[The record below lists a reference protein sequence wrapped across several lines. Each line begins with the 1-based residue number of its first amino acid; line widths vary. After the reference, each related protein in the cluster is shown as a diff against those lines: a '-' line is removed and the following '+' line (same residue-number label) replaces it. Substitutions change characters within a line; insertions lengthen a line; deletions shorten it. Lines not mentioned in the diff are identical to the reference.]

1 VHMHPGAVPANDEQA
16 TDVVALKSDHGDL
29 TARFVSDPNV
39 REGVVSMTHGH
50 PDENPGDLTSD
61 DVAVD
66 TLTAMPRVSGLE
78 VRVSR

>member
-1 VHMHPGAVPANDEQA
+1 MHPGASHANDERG
-16 TDVVALKSDHGDL
+16 TGVVALATDHGDL
-29 TARFVSDPNV
+29 TARFVPDPNV
-39 REGVVSMTHGH
+39 RKGIVSITHGH

-66 TLTAMPRVSGLE
+66 SLTAMPRVSGLE